1 MLQGLAVRHLD
12 AARLQVAGDAQRR
25 FMQFAQRD
33 HVFVDDGGNAIDE
46 LLGLRGRRAF
56 CAAAGLPPPL
66 PADSAA

>member
-1 MLQGLAVRHLD
+1 
-12 AARLQVAGDAQRR
+12 
-25 FMQFAQRD
+25 MQFAQRD